1 MINSALVT
9 VENRA
14 KCINMLFAMGTT
26 FVLKWGLHPVRL
38 NSVIV
43 SNIAAVRVIYDA
55 ETICP

>member
-1 MINSALVT
+1 
-9 VENRA
+9 
-14 KCINMLFAMGTT
+14 MGTT

-55 ETICP
+55 ETICPWWLLYYVLVIIAFILCTVLT